1 MTLEK
6 KEFKAPFLP
15 DEESIVTVNA
25 QRTNNILIITKRLI
39 VLAALSLVIAAGI
52 LGLTFYY
59 QSRLMLTWMCF
70 EFGIIGGFVSIQ
82 QRLKTIH
89 NDELIVL
96 SVSWSTILIIPV
108 YGGIFALVLYVLFL
122 SGLLGGHLFPKF
134 WLPPFDAIPTTQ
146 NIVDLLS
153 KTYPSTGED
162 LAKLIFWSF
171 VSGFSE
177 RFVPQIIQ
185 TVVKQKE

>member
-1 MTLEK
+1 M
-6 KEFKAPFLP
+6 A
-15 DEESIVTVNA
+15 DNA
-25 QRTNNILIITKRLI
+25 ERTNKILIITKRLI
-39 VLAALSLVIAAGI
+39 IMAGLSLVIASGI

-59 QSRLMLTWMCF
+59 QSRLMLTWLCF
-70 EFGIIGGFVSIQ
+70 ECGIIGGFVSIQ
-82 QRLKTIH
+82 QRLKTID
-89 NDELIVL
+89 NEELIVL
-96 SVSWSTILIIPV
+96 SGSWSTILIIPI

-122 SGLLGGHLFPKF
+122 SGLVAGDLFPKF
-134 WLPPFDAIPTTQ
+134 WIPTFGETPTTQ

-153 KTYPSTGED
+153 KTYPSKGQD

-185 TVVKQKE
+185 SVVKQKE